1 MARFTDIGTVLRL
14 GADADTVTLT
24 HWAEYLAKVP
34 GKRRVRRRY
43 VRCDSG
49 EQWIESLDDSEG
61 IVDWDEGDYFSQI
74 WWDFLRSGQVRT
86 GRVGHCTA
94 ELFPAASFVTFAVE
108 WLETR
113 F

>member
-1 MARFTDIGTVLRL
+1 MLRL

-43 VRCDSG
+43 VRGDSG
-49 EQWIESLDDSEG
+49 EQWIESLDDSGG
-61 IVDWDEGDYFSQI
+61 IFDWDDGDYFSQI
-74 WWDFLRSGQVRT
+74 WLDFIRSGQVRT
-86 GRVGHCTA
+86 GPVGRCTG
-94 ELFPAASFVTFAVE
+94 EIFPSASFVKFAVK
-108 WLETR
+108 WLEAR